1 MDSSLRI
8 KLFKLNKSGF
18 LFSGKQI
25 KKIFRQIVEGIDYL
39 HSNQIFHRDLKT
51 SNILIKNSSLQI
63 KIADFGFSRH
73 FQIPFK
79 SFSSSISNINLQLKF
94 FLF

>member
-1 MDSSLRI
+1 MESSLRVKI
-8 KLFKLNKSGF
+8 CKLNKKGL

-25 KKIFRQIVEGIDYL
+25 KKIFYQIVEATNYM

-51 SNILIKNSSLQI
+51 SNILINNSNLQT

-73 FQIPFK
+73 FQIPFS
-79 SFSSSISNINLQLKF
+79 SFSSAISILKF
-94 FLF
+94 